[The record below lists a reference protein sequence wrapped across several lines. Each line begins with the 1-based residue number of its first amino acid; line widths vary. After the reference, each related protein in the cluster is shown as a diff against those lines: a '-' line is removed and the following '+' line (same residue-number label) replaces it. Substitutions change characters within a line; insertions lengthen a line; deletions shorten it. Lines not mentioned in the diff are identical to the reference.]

1 MAKNK
6 KPEGNGA
13 GEYIRINGDYL
24 ETRQVIG
31 QGHGSAS
38 IVSTAGHQSIRG
50 LEQGYAQYALES
62 LAPSSYALCRVD

>member
-38 IVSTAGHQSIRG
+38 GKSTVVVSTGGFKPVEGSDIRVN
-50 LEQGYAQYALES
+50 LTAI
-62 LAPSSYALCRVD
+62 RK